1 MAYQSNILLG
11 LITKTS
17 GFEGAVIIKLEK
29 KFIDNITPMES
40 VFLEV
45 EGRPVPFFI
54 SEYEYSGS
62 DILKV
67 SFQGYDS
74 IEEVNEFKSCR
85 VFLTSGVSESHEQPD
100 IQKFTGYSVYSQDE
114 SHIGTVTAII
124 TNPGQWLL
132 SILSPT
138 GKEILIP
145 FHEDL
150 ILKINNR
157 RKTIIMEIPEGLIDI
172 N

>member
-17 GFEGAVIIKLEK
+17 GFEGTVIIKLEN
-29 KFIDNITPMES
+29 KFIENIPLMES

-67 SFQGYDS
+67 SFEGYDS
-74 IEEVNEFKSCR
+74 IAKVSEFKGCR
-85 VFLTSGVSESHEQPD
+85 VFLTSGNFESHEQSD
-100 IQKFTGYSVYSQDE
+100 IQQFAGYSVYNQDE
-114 SHIGTVTAII
+114 NHIGTVKTIL

-132 SILSPT
+132 SILSPA

-150 ILKINNR
+150 IIKINRR
-157 RKTIIMEIPEGLIDI
+157 RKTIIMEIPDGLIDI